1 MRSKRSGSKQ
11 SESMQA
17 LVPMVD
23 LFAVLAIVFMIYSN
37 EEITVAQTEV
47 QEARY
52 ALEAI
57 DDAEQTRRARRE
69 LMANEATKSLEQ
81 IQEERA
87 RQAEELLAQF
97 TEMLAAQ
104 QSSTGAEYA
113 NILARI
119 ENDLEQQTQA
129 DLEETRAELETD
141 RETQRSELA
150 AQQEQRIEEAK
161 DEFDRI
167 ISSTETRLAST
178 QDALVDA
185 EQARVDALARQA
197 ALDEQ
202 RQVEVAR
209 AEQELRAQ
217 ADRQA
222 ANSRRETEA
231 ALARAEQARIDE
243 LATQAAALDEQ
254 RQVEVARAEQEARA
268 QADRQAAN
276 SRRETD
282 AALARAEQARVDEL
296 AAQAAALDEQRQLEV
311 ARAEQQLR
319 ALADRQAANSRR
331 ETDAALARAEQDRA
345 AALARAEQ
353 EQADALARAEQERAA
368 ALGRAEQERQADLA
382 AQRTALDEERARAL
396 ADAADELAPYL
407 QAIEAKNQIV
417 KELNEN
423 FGDFDNSA
431 VEIDPE
437 TGQVRLHFQES
448 YFAIGSH
455 ELSAE
460 MKSFLRAMIPR
471 YAQSI
476 YGNRDAAEQVESLN
490 ISGMASPIYQGVYI
504 DIFDT
509 SPETQE
515 AREYNMAL
523 SNRRADALYAFIFDE
538 DEMGDYAFR
547 TRMEADMSI
556 AALGFQNATP
566 VGPELVGK
574 PARIVYDCQQEQ
586 ATTCS
591 FMLFSGGL

>member
-1 MRSKRSGSKQ
+1 MFVFS
-11 SESMQA
+11 A
-17 LVPMVD
+17 L
-23 LFAVLAIVFMIYSN
+23 IYSN
-37 EEITVAQTEV
+37 EEITAAQTEV

-52 ALEAI
+52 AQEAI
-57 DDAEQTRRARRE
+57 VDAERTRRERRE

-104 QSSTGAEYA
+104 QSSTDTEYA

-197 ALDEQ
+197 ALEEQ

-254 RQVEVARAEQEARA
+254 RQLEVARAEQEFRA

-296 AAQAAALDEQRQLEV
+296 ATQAAALDEQRQLEV
-311 ARAEQQLR
+311 ARADQQVR

-331 ETDAALARAEQDRA
+331 ATDAALARAEQAQVDALAAQA
-345 AALARAEQ
+345 AAL
-353 EQADALARAEQERAA
+353 DV
-368 ALGRAEQERQADLA
+368 ERQSDLD
-382 AQRTALDEERARAL
+382 AQRTALEEERARAL
-396 ADAADELAPYL
+396 ADAADEIAPYL
-407 QAIEAKNQIV
+407 QAVEAKNQIV

-437 TGQVRLHFQES
+437 TGKVSLHFQES

-566 VGPELVGK
+566 VRDELVGK
-574 PARIVYDCQQEQ
+574 PARCIEYDCQQEQ
-586 ATTCS
+586 GYGIAVSAFFGRVVGRCS
-591 FMLFSGGL
+591 AGTEAAY

>member
-1 MRSKRSGSKQ
+1 
-11 SESMQA
+11 MQA

-23 LFAVLAIVFMIYSN
+23 LFAVLAIVFMIHSN
-37 EEITVAQTEV
+37 EEITAAQTEV

-52 ALEAI
+52 AQEAI
-57 DDAEQTRRARRE
+57 DDAERTRRERRE

-104 QSSTGAEYA
+104 QSSTDAEYA

-150 AQQEQRIEEAK
+150 AQQEQRIEEAEE
-161 DEFDRI
+161 EFDRI

-185 EQARVDALARQA
+185 EQARVEALARQA

-231 ALARAEQARIDE
+231 ALARAEQARVDE

-254 RQVEVARAEQEARA
+254 RQ
-268 QADRQAAN
+268 
-276 SRRETD
+276 RE
-282 AALARAEQARVDEL
+282 L
-296 AAQAAALDEQRQLEV
+296 

-331 ETDAALARAEQDRA
+331 ETDAALARAEQA
-345 AALARAEQ
+345 
-353 EQADALARAEQERAA
+353 QADALARAEQDQADALARAQQDQA
-368 ALGRAEQERQADLA
+368 DALARADQERQSDLD
-382 AQRTALDEERARAL
+382 AQRTALEEERARAL

-455 ELSAE
+455 ELSGE

-566 VGPELVGK
+566 VGDELVGK
-574 PARIVYDCQQEQ
+574 PARCIVYDCQQEQ
-586 ATTCS
+586 ATVLQ
-591 FMLFSGGL
+591 FQLFSGGL

>member
-1 MRSKRSGSKQ
+1 MISNRSDSKQ

-37 EEITVAQTEV
+37 EEITAAQTEVQEEITAAQTEV

-57 DDAEQTRRARRE
+57 ADAEQTRRARRE

-104 QSSTGAEYA
+104 QSSTDAEYA

-185 EQARVDALARQA
+185 EQARVDALARQS

-222 ANSRRETEA
+222 E
-231 ALARAEQARIDE
+231 
-243 LATQAAALDEQ
+243 
-254 RQVEVARAEQEARA
+254 
-268 QADRQAAN
+268 N

-282 AALARAEQARVDEL
+282 ASLARAEQA
-296 AAQAAALDEQRQLEV
+296 QAD
-311 ARAEQQLR
+311 
-319 ALADRQAANSRR
+319 
-331 ETDAALARAEQDRA
+331 ALARAQ
-345 AALARAEQ
+345 Q
-353 EQADALARAEQERAA
+353 EQADALARAEQDQADALARAD
-368 ALGRAEQERQADLA
+368 QERQSDLA
-382 AQRTALDEERARAL
+382 AQRTALEEERARAL

-504 DIFDT
+504 DINDT
-509 SPETQE
+509 SPEAQQ
-515 AREYNMAL
+515 AREYNMGL

-566 VGPELVGK
+566 VGDELVGK
-574 PARIVYDCQQEQ
+574 PARCIVYDCQQEQ
-586 ATTCS
+586 ATVLQ
-591 FMLFSGGL
+591 FQLFSGGL

>member
-1 MRSKRSGSKQ
+1 
-11 SESMQA
+11 
-17 LVPMVD
+17 
-23 LFAVLAIVFMIYSN
+23 
-37 EEITVAQTEV
+37 
-47 QEARY
+47 
-52 ALEAI
+52 
-57 DDAEQTRRARRE
+57 
-69 LMANEATKSLEQ
+69 
-81 IQEERA
+81 
-87 RQAEELLAQF
+87 
-97 TEMLAAQ
+97 
-104 QSSTGAEYA
+104 
-113 NILARI
+113 
-119 ENDLEQQTQA
+119 
-129 DLEETRAELETD
+129 
-141 RETQRSELA
+141 
-150 AQQEQRIEEAK
+150 
-161 DEFDRI
+161 
-167 ISSTETRLAST
+167 
-178 QDALVDA
+178 
-185 EQARVDALARQA
+185 
-197 ALDEQ
+197 
-202 RQVEVAR
+202 
-209 AEQELRAQ
+209 
-217 ADRQA
+217 
-222 ANSRRETEA
+222 
-231 ALARAEQARIDE
+231 
-243 LATQAAALDEQ
+243 
-254 RQVEVARAEQEARA
+254 
-268 QADRQAAN
+268 
-276 SRRETD
+276 
-282 AALARAEQARVDEL
+282 L
-296 AAQAAALDEQRQLEV
+296 AAQAAALDEQRQLQV
-311 ARAEQQLR
+311 ARAEQQVR

-331 ETDAALARAEQDRA
+331 DSDAALARAEQAQSDALAAQA
-345 AALARAEQ
+345 AALDVERQ
-353 EQADALARAEQERAA
+353 GDLDAQRAA
-368 ALGRAEQERQADLA
+368 LE
-382 AQRTALDEERARAL
+382 EERAKAL

-566 VGPELVGK
+566 VGDELVGK
-574 PARIVYDCQQEQ
+574 PARCIKYDCQQEQ
-586 ATTCS
+586 ATVLQ
-591 FMLFSGGL
+591 FQLFSGGL

>member
-1 MRSKRSGSKQ
+1 MISNRSGSHQ
-11 SESMQA
+11 SEFMQA

-23 LFAVLAIVFMIYSN
+23 LFAVLAIVFMIHSN
-37 EEITVAQTEV
+37 EEITVAQTENEERI
-47 QEARY
+47 QELVA
-52 ALEAI
+52 ALGAVDEL
-57 DDAEQTRRARRE
+57 EQTRRERRE
-69 LMANEATKSLEQ
+69 LLANTASKSLEE
-81 IQEERA
+81 IREERE
-87 RQAEELLAQF
+87 RQAEELLTQF

-104 QSSTGAEYA
+104 QSSTDADYA

-119 ENDLEQQTQA
+119 EHDLEQQTQA
-129 DLEETRAELETD
+129 DLAETKAELETD
-141 RETQRSELA
+141 LEIRRSELA

-161 DEFDRI
+161 QEFDRV
-167 ISSTETRLAST
+167 ISSTETRLANT

-185 EQARVDALARQA
+185 EQARVDALA
-197 ALDEQ
+197 
-202 RQVEVAR
+202 
-209 AEQELRAQ
+209 
-217 ADRQA
+217 
-222 ANSRRETEA
+222 
-231 ALARAEQARIDE
+231 
-243 LATQAAALDEQ
+243 TQAAALDEQ
-254 RQVEVARAEQEARA
+254 RQLEVARAEQQLRA

-282 AALARAEQARVDEL
+282 AALARAEQAQGD
-296 AAQAAALDEQRQLEV
+296 
-311 ARAEQQLR
+311 
-319 ALADRQAANSRR
+319 
-331 ETDAALARAEQDRA
+331 ALARAQ
-345 AALARAEQ
+345 Q
-353 EQADALARAEQERAA
+353 EQADALARAEQDQADALARAQQDQA
-368 ALGRAEQERQADLA
+368 DALARADLERQSDLA
-382 AQRTALDEERARAL
+382 AQRTALEQERAKAL

-417 KELNEN
+417 KELIEN
-423 FGDFDNSA
+423 FRDFDNSA

-455 ELSAE
+455 ELSGE

-566 VGPELVGK
+566 VGDELVGK
-574 PARIVYDCQQEQ
+574 PARCIVYDCQQEQ
-586 ATTCS
+586 ATVLQ
-591 FMLFSGGL
+591 FQLFSGGL